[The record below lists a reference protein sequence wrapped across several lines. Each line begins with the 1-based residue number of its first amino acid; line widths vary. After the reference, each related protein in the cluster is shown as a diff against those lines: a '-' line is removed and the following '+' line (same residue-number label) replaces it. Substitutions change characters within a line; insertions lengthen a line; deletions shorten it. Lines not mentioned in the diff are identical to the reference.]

1 MNNYLLDTHS
11 LLWFQGNSP
20 KLSRAAIEINQN
32 PRNNVSFSQISLY
45 EIAIKLSI
53 GKLPDFKADISTI
66 YQQAI
71 QDRLNFLPIQNS
83 HLYFYKEVPLLSDH
97 RDPFDR
103 LLIAAAYTE
112 MATII
117 SIDKKF
123 DLYSNFIKTI
133 W

>member
-20 KLSRAAIEINQN
+20 KLSTAAMEIIRN
-32 PRNNVSFSQISLY
+32 PKNNISFSQISLF
-45 EIAIKLSI
+45 EIAIKQSI
-53 GKLPDFKADISTI
+53 GKLPEIRADISTI

-71 QDRLNFLPIQNS
+71 QDRLNFIPMLNS
-83 HLYFYKEVPLLSDH
+83 HLYFYKEIPILSIH

-103 LLIAAAYTE
+103 LLIATAYTE
-112 MATII
+112 MASII

-123 DLYSNFIKTI
+123 DLYSDIVKTI